1 MIRSTFLAI
10 RGLPYNVGMTPPRFY
25 CPAPLRPGTTLDLP
39 EAQARHACRVLR
51 LREGD
56 ALTLF
61 DGRGGEYRGRIVSA
75 GRARVCVDVLAWLDC
90 ERESHLP
97 VTLIQALQTGDK
109 MDATVQKAVE
119 LGVARIVP
127 VRSHRS
133 VLRLDGER
141 AARRVAHWRAVVAAA
156 CEQCGRNRLPVVEEI
171 TDLDA
176 WLTQRPMSPASAE
189 SPALRLCLSPAAD
202 AALSTLMPPA
212 PGRGVDLLIGAE
224 GGLDAEETALTADA
238 GFCAVRLGPRVL
250 RTETA
255 GMAAVAAIQAL
266 WGDWA
271 SGCAA

>member
-1 MIRSTFLAI
+1 MAS
-10 RGLPYNVGMTPPRFY
+10 PRFY
-25 CPAPLRPGTTLDLP
+25 YPAPLRAGASFDLP

-61 DGRGGEYRGRIVSA
+61 DGRGGEYRGRIVAA
-75 GRARVCVDVLAWLDC
+75 GRAGVCVDVLAWLDC

-127 VRSHRS
+127 VRSQRS

-171 TDLDA
+171 IDLDA
-176 WLTQRPMSPASAE
+176 WLKQLFMSPASLE
-189 SPALRLCLSPAAD
+189 SPALRLCLSPAAA
-202 AALSTLMPPA
+202 AALPTLTPPA
-212 PGRGVDLLIGAE
+212 PGSGVELLIGAE
-224 GGLDAEETALTADA
+224 GGLDAAETALAADA
-238 GFCAVRLGPRVL
+238 GFRAVRLGPRVL

-271 SGCAA
+271 SGAPLE